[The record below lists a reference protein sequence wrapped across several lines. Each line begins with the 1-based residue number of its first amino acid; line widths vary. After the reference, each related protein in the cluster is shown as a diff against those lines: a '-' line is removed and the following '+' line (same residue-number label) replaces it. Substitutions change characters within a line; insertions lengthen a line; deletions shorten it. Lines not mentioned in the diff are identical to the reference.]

1 MTIEIISIR
10 DCPNHQ
16 PAVERVKAVLSS
28 GSLSAEIREIL
39 ISDLSQAQSMRFQG
53 SPTVR
58 VNGMDVEPLSP
69 GAAALSCRIYEDGTG
84 LPPESLLKRAIGAAS
99 QSEG

>member
-1 MTIEIISIR
+1 MTIEIISIP
-10 DCPNHQ
+10 DCPNQ
-16 PAVERVKAVLSS
+16 RPAVERVKAVLSS
-28 GSLSAEIREIL
+28 ESMSAEIREIL
-39 ISDLSQAQSMRFQG
+39 VSNLSQAQSLRFQG

-84 LPPESLLKRAIGAAS
+84 LPPESLLRQAIGAA
-99 QSEG
+99 QREG